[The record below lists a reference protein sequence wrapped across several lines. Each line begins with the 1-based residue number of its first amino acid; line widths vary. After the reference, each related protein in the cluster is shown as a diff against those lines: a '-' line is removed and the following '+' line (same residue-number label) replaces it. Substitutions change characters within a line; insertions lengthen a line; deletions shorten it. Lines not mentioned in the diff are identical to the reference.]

1 MTSAKSVRYNW
12 IDWSKSIAIFLVIWG
27 HVPMQSETH
36 TIIYSFHM
44 PLFFLISGYLYNPKG
59 TIKEELY
66 KDLKTLLLPSLIYQF
81 IFYPYWFVREL
92 IVPHQV
98 INIHNSII
106 QPLIQSL
113 SSDPIN
119 GPTWFI
125 YCLFMIKIYS
135 YTIQKKQSIYW
146 LTAGI
151 SSLVSILICYWLN
164 QHSIYGT
171 YATHS
176 FFALQIFFFTGQAL
190 KRTKIKNIANSLH
203 QSIIWLILSIVSFAT
218 FFSMGYTSNYTTLP
232 EIVNFHLL
240 RFTGSCM
247 ILGIGFILNQITS
260 TINYNVSIGTM
271 VILGIHWMFIGVFN
285 FAIEKYL
292 HIDNITYST
301 FIAFIISLLITAI
314 NYPLIIFCKKHIPLL
329 LGKIRIPK

>member
-66 KDLKTLLLPSLIYQF
+66 KDLKTLLLPYLIYQF

-135 YTIQKKQSIYW
+135 YTIQKKTIN
-146 LTAGI
+146 I
-151 SSLVSILICYWLN
+151 LVDGRY
-164 QHSIYGT
+164 Q
-171 YATHS
+171 
-176 FFALQIFFFTGQAL
+176 QP
-190 KRTKIKNIANSLH
+190 SLH
-203 QSIIWLILSIVSFAT
+203 T
-218 FFSMGYTSNYTTLP
+218 
-232 EIVNFHLL
+232 HLL
-240 RFTGSCM
+240 LAQPT
-247 ILGIGFILNQITS
+247 
-260 TINYNVSIGTM
+260 
-271 VILGIHWMFIGVFN
+271 
-285 FAIEKYL
+285 L
-292 HIDNITYST
+292 HLWHLCYT
-301 FIAFIISLLITAI
+301 
-314 NYPLIIFCKKHIPLL
+314 
-329 LGKIRIPK
+329 

>member
-66 KDLKTLLLPSLIYQF
+66 KDLKTLLLPYLIYQF

-135 YTIQKKQSIYW
+135 YTIQKKTIN
-146 LTAGI
+146 I
-151 SSLVSILICYWLN
+151 LVDGRY
-164 QHSIYGT
+164 Q
-171 YATHS
+171 
-176 FFALQIFFFTGQAL
+176 QP
-190 KRTKIKNIANSLH
+190 SLH
-203 QSIIWLILSIVSFAT
+203 T
-218 FFSMGYTSNYTTLP
+218 
-232 EIVNFHLL
+232 HLL
-240 RFTGSCM
+240 LAQPT
-247 ILGIGFILNQITS
+247 LHL
-260 TINYNVSIGTM
+260 
-271 VILGIHWMFIGVFN
+271 W
-285 FAIEKYL
+285 YL
-292 HIDNITYST
+292 CYT
-301 FIAFIISLLITAI
+301 
-314 NYPLIIFCKKHIPLL
+314 
-329 LGKIRIPK
+329 

>member
-66 KDLKTLLLPSLIYQF
+66 KDLKTLLLPYLIYQF

-119 GPTWFI
+119 GPTWFSI
-125 YCLFMIKIYS
+125 NPSLLFAFIKHDMYFCPN
-135 YTIQKKQSIYW
+135 K
-146 LTAGI
+146 
-151 SSLVSILICYWLN
+151 
-164 QHSIYGT
+164 
-171 YATHS
+171 
-176 FFALQIFFFTGQAL
+176 
-190 KRTKIKNIANSLH
+190 
-203 QSIIWLILSIVSFAT
+203 
-218 FFSMGYTSNYTTLP
+218 
-232 EIVNFHLL
+232 
-240 RFTGSCM
+240 
-247 ILGIGFILNQITS
+247 
-260 TINYNVSIGTM
+260 
-271 VILGIHWMFIGVFN
+271 
-285 FAIEKYL
+285 
-292 HIDNITYST
+292 DNIV
-301 FIAFIISLLITAI
+301 FIYKTNKSGIKFLNKT
-314 NYPLIIFCKKHIPLL
+314 
-329 LGKIRIPK
+329 